1 MKTTSIKWICSVG
14 VICIFLPI
22 PLCITSVMSIFKFA
36 NWTMWG
42 SWTSGV
48 ASCMAAILMWIIF
61 KMQDDKISR
70 NQFDA
75 IFFDMLRTFR
85 EIRTETIEKEIEQFV
100 DEYRA
105 HFVLNVQIEKLDV
118 VKIKAIMALF
128 VDIHEKGKSF
138 LSYFRYIERIATYID
153 SDEQFNEDSR
163 ERYAKHFIALL
174 SSNEVFL
181 IRLRMLVGKY
191 GKFKNTTLGKLL
203 LKDTVIGEKGCLNT
217 IIEVLSEKLDLIPFD
232 LSEKHNEI
240 NYGDTDISEMSF
252 LDTYKHYF
260 EQ

>member
-22 PLCITSVMSIFKFA
+22 PFCITSVMSIFKFS

-85 EIRTETIEKEIEQFV
+85 EIRT
-100 DEYRA
+100 
-105 HFVLNVQIEKLDV
+105 
-118 VKIKAIMALF
+118 
-128 VDIHEKGKSF
+128 
-138 LSYFRYIERIATYID
+138 
-153 SDEQFNEDSR
+153 
-163 ERYAKHFIALL
+163 
-174 SSNEVFL
+174 
-181 IRLRMLVGKY
+181 
-191 GKFKNTTLGKLL
+191 
-203 LKDTVIGEKGCLNT
+203 
-217 IIEVLSEKLDLIPFD
+217 
-232 LSEKHNEI
+232 
-240 NYGDTDISEMSF
+240 
-252 LDTYKHYF
+252 
-260 EQ
+260 